1 MFDLVT
7 MGEAMIRLTPPN
19 FQKVVQAD
27 TFLAGTSGS
36 ELNTA
41 IGAAQLG
48 LKTCWVSRLVDNPI
62 GWRIAN
68 TAREH
73 GVDISHILW
82 VSEGRVGLY
91 YYEMGASTRASRVYY
106 DRRHSAMSQL
116 ELGMIDWSGVL
127 SGCRV
132 FHISGITP
140 ALSASCAAATEE
152 VIGTAKQTGCLVSLD
167 INYRSQLW
175 SPGQARECIGSL
187 LPQVD
192 ILLTTLD
199 DARIVFGFVAEPVAV
214 ARKFIDTYGL
224 KVVAITVR
232 EAPSV
237 LRNVWQSVAVSN
249 EAAYLGERIDLELVD
264 RMGSGDAYTAGF
276 LFGYLTGD
284 LTKAVAYG
292 DAMSALKHSVPGDHP
307 WATLSEVQRQVKS
320 GETKIQ
326 R

>member
-1 MFDLVT
+1 
-7 MGEAMIRLTPPN
+7 
-19 FQKVVQAD
+19 
-27 TFLAGTSGS
+27 
-36 ELNTA
+36 
-41 IGAAQLG
+41 
-48 LKTCWVSRLVDNPI
+48 
-62 GWRIAN
+62 
-68 TAREH
+68 
-73 GVDISHILW
+73 
-82 VSEGRVGLY
+82 
-91 YYEMGASTRASRVYY
+91 
-106 DRRHSAMSQL
+106 
-116 ELGMIDWSGVL
+116 MIDWSGVL

-152 VIGTAKQTGCLVSLD
+152 AIGTAKQTGCLATLD

-214 ARKFIDTYGL
+214 ARIFIDTYGL

-284 LTKAVAYG
+284 LRKAVAYG

-307 WATLSEVQRQVKS
+307 WATLSEMQRQVKS